1 MGVLCLSAQKKW
13 RLRIA
18 ICHISIKIISRG
30 KGKSAVAAAAY
41 RAGEKSTNEY
51 DGMTHNYTKK
61 GAISH
66 TEIMLPDHAPREYF
80 NRSTLW
86 NAIEKVEKSKN
97 SQLARE
103 FELALPVE
111 LSAEQNLVLIREYVN
126 RNFVAIGM
134 CADVCIHD
142 KNDGNPHAHVMLTMR
157 PIELDG
163 SWGAKSKKEYVLD
176 ENGEKIMLSSSEYK
190 SRKVNAVD
198 WNEQTKAEEWRSDW
212 ADTVNRFLEQNN
224 HSERIDY
231 RSFERQGIDQIPT
244 IHMGTAAF
252 QMERKGI
259 KTDRGD
265 INRQVEVSNNQ
276 LKQLKARIRKAKEY
290 WYSLPIENAPIFID
304 IMGNIANSENLN
316 SRWKKIANLKTQASV
331 FMFLQN
337 NNIADMTQLVDKVT
351 KINKDFLEVSDN
363 IKKVDRRLETL
374 TQHLTQYGNY
384 KTHKP
389 VYDKYKQLGSKKQ
402 EAFYEKHSEEIEY
415 FKTAQEYLTAIM
427 NGKTT
432 VPKKSWQTEQKKLAS
447 HRFSLCE
454 KFYRLKDE
462 IRKVELLRKGVDNL
476 MRGSQEQ
483 THTKDMEIY

>member
-1 MGVLCLSAQKKW
+1 
-13 RLRIA
+13 
-18 ICHISIKIISRG
+18 
-30 KGKSAVAAAAY
+30 
-41 RAGEKSTNEY
+41 
-51 DGMTHNYTKK
+51 
-61 GAISH
+61 
-66 TEIMLPDHAPREYF
+66 MLPDHAPREYF
-80 NRSTLW
+80 NRATLW
-86 NAIEKVEKSKN
+86 NSVEKVEKSKN

-111 LSAEQNLVLIREYVN
+111 LSAEQNLSLVRDYVS
-126 RNFVAIGM
+126 RNFVAVGM

-142 KNDGNPHAHVMLTMR
+142 KGDGNPHAHVMLTMR

-163 SWGAKSKKEYVLD
+163 SWGWKYKKEYVLD
-176 ENGEKIMLSSSEYK
+176 ENGEKITLGSGEYK

-212 ADTVNRFLEQNN
+212 AETVNRFLEQNN
-224 HSERIDY
+224 HSERIDH

-252 QMERKGI
+252 QMEKKGI

-337 NNIADMTQLVDKVT
+337 NNITDMTQLVDKVT

-374 TQHLTQYGNY
+374 TQHISQYENY

-389 VYDKYKQLGSKKQ
+389 VYDKYKKLNPKKQ
-402 EAFYEKHSEEIEY
+402 ETFYEKHFEEIEC
-415 FKTAQEYLTAIM
+415 FKTAQEYLIAIM

-432 VPKKSWQTEQKKLAS
+432 VPKKSWQAEQKKLVS

-454 KFYRLKDE
+454 KFYGLKDE
-462 IRKVELLRKGVDNL
+462 I
-476 MRGSQEQ
+476 
-483 THTKDMEIY
+483 